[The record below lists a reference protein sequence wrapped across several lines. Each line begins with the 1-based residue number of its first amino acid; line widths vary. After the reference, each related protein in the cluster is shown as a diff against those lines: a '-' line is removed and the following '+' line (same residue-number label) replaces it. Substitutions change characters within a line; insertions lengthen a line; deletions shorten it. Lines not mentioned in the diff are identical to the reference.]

1 LALTTEEHVPEKS
14 SELFA
19 RSRVDIAALIDRSRL
34 GAFQL
39 RMLLICGLCLIMDGF
54 DVQAMGYVAPA
65 LLAEW
70 SVPRAALGPV
80 FGAGLLG
87 MLVGSLVL
95 SVVADR
101 FGRRPVLIG
110 ATLFFSLCMLLTP
123 QAGTVGEL
131 MALRFITGLGL
142 GGIMPNAMALAGE
155 YSPRRVRVTVMMVIS
170 CGFTVGAALGGFIS
184 VALIESF
191 GWRAVFYF
199 GGAVPLI
206 LAILMIFQFPESL
219 QLMVLRGKNP
229 ALVHRWLQ
237 RIDPSVSLTSN
248 TELMVHEPVKGGAP
262 IVELFREGRAG
273 VTVLLWII
281 NFMNLIDLYFLSNW
295 LPTIVNAA
303 GYSQSTAVL
312 AGTALQVGGTIG
324 TLAMGRIIDRVGFR
338 RVLVPSF
345 LLAAVTIAL
354 VGQPGI
360 GIAVLFAA
368 ITIAGFCI
376 VGGQPAVN
384 ALAASYYPTSL
395 RATGVGWSLGIGR
408 FGSILGPVVGGALIG
423 LQWPNSWL
431 FMAAAVPAL
440 ISGLMMVCLGF
451 WNAAGAPAQDVSPVG
466 SVANH

>member
-1 LALTTEEHVPEKS
+1 MSERL
-14 SELFA
+14 SELP
-19 RSRVDIAALIDRSRL
+19 SRPPQVDVGALIDRNPI
-34 GAFQL
+34 GAYQVG
-39 RMLLICGLCLIMDGF
+39 MLLMCGLCLIMDGF

-70 SVPRAALGPV
+70 DIPRAALGPV
-80 FGAGLLG
+80 FGAGLFG

-101 FGRRPVLIG
+101 LGRRPVLIG
-110 ATLFFSLCMLLTP
+110 ATLFFGACMLATP
-123 QAGTVGEL
+123 LARTVGEL
-131 MALRFITGLGL
+131 TALRFVTGLGM
-142 GGIMPNAMALAGE
+142 GAIMPNAMALAGE

-170 CGFTVGAALGGFIS
+170 CGFTVGAVLGGLVS
-184 VALIESF
+184 VALITSF

-199 GGAVPLI
+199 GGAVPLV
-206 LAILMIFQFPESL
+206 LAILMIFLLPESL
-219 QLMVLRGKNP
+219 QLMVLRRSNP
-229 ALVHRWLQ
+229 ALVHRWLR
-237 RIDPSVSLTSN
+237 RIDPSVQLTSD
-248 TELMVHEPVKGGAP
+248 TELVVHEPAKGGAP
-262 IVELFREGRAG
+262 VLELFRERRAG
-273 VTVLLWII
+273 VTLLLWII

-324 TLAMGRIIDRVGFR
+324 TLAMGWIIDRVGFH
-338 RVLVPSF
+338 RVLIPTF
-345 LLAAVTIAL
+345 LLAALTIAL
-354 VGQPGI
+354 IGQPSI
-360 GIAVLFAA
+360 GIALLFAA

-408 FGSILGPVVGGALIG
+408 FGSILGPVIGGALIG

-431 FMAAAVPAL
+431 FLAAAVPAL
-440 ISGLMMVCLGF
+440 ISGLMMVCLGL
-451 WNAAGAPAQDVSPVG
+451 WKAVGVPEQAVSPAC
-466 SVANH
+466 SVATH